1 MGNGRQSR
9 YLEYLPAIYQ
19 DREEP
24 FLGQLLVPFE
34 EVLTGFDALLSDLD
48 RYFAPALTDRE
59 FLPWLA
65 DWVALVL
72 DEEWDEPKRR
82 RLIAE
87 AVALYRERGTVGG
100 LQRYL
105 EIYTGLIPEI
115 RECRWPGGMQIGVAS
130 MIGGTSPEDASLAH
144 IERVERDEPNFWD
157 YYVVTEPGRSFYYRT
172 DQVKRVTVGGDFV
185 EIQRLSDE
193 VIRHASATVTRR
205 DGLVEDLHRLTV
217 LDEGGAERMVEYRGD
232 TILVDEQELPYRF
245 ILDVRVP
252 LADRDK
258 VKLEKVRAI
267 VNLEKPAHTVYY
279 LKLTP
284 VVSAYALQ
292 PMQVEVRST
301 VGADTILG

>member
-1 MGNGRQSR
+1 
-9 YLEYLPAIYQ
+9 
-19 DREEP
+19 
-24 FLGQLLVPFE
+24 
-34 EVLTGFDALLSDLD
+34 
-48 RYFAPALTDRE
+48 
-59 FLPWLA
+59 
-65 DWVALVL
+65 
-72 DEEWDEPKRR
+72 
-82 RLIAE
+82 
-87 AVALYRERGTVGG
+87 
-100 LQRYL
+100 
-105 EIYTGLIPEI
+105 
-115 RECRWPGGMQIGVAS
+115 
-130 MIGGTSPEDASLAH
+130 
-144 IERVERDEPNFWD
+144 
-157 YYVVTEPGRSFYYRT
+157 
-172 DQVKRVTVGGDFV
+172 
-185 EIQRLSDE
+185 
-193 VIRHASATVTRR
+193 ASATVTRR
-205 DGLVEDLHRLTV
+205 YGLVEDLHRLTV